1 MSATWGPC
9 WPTPPLGAATGYRTA
24 VRADDLTPGLATL
37 ATYSEA
43 QTRALPARFARNPVE
58 GPALAG
64 LWARNTV
71 LDACFYDISAID
83 PSETRRLEATSVR
96 EGAILTVP
104 PTGRGPIEA
113 HDDAAAFAA
122 AGGGDVHTLCI
133 AGVGSS
139 ALGSAAL
146 ARNVADATGRT
157 AAAVVSGYGTADFL
171 SDALGGWFFFEPVN
185 RLRHEFEWVA
195 RWLPKWRG
203 SRRNLEL
210 IESFIEVP
218 FTSDDT
224 VAVLALLLHPELR
237 FNLLVGH
244 SKGNLVLSEA
254 LNGLV
259 HPEPAKASLAKVRR
273 IITLS
278 TAIFMP
284 AVFKPGQIIDVM
296 GDWDLLGRLN
306 SSPEVVIDVHVP
318 YAGHH
323 TNTKIFGH
331 LPVRSVIEA
340 LMAETGF
347 AAAIAT

>member
-1 MSATWGPC
+1 VTL
-9 WPTPPLGAATGYRTA
+9 T
-24 VRADDLTPGLATL
+24 DLDPGLTTL
-37 ATYSEA
+37 AAYTEA
-43 QTRALPARFARNPVE
+43 QRHALPARFAANPVE

-64 LWARNTV
+64 LWARNTL
-71 LDACFYDISAID
+71 LDAWFYDISAID
-83 PSETRRLEATSVR
+83 PSETRRLEASPVR

-104 PTGRGPIEA
+104 PTGHGPIEP

-171 SDALGGWFFFEPVN
+171 SDALGGWCLFEPVN
-185 RLRHEFEWVA
+185 RLRHQFESVA
-195 RWLPKWRG
+195 RLLPKWRG

-218 FTSDDT
+218 FTIDDT
-224 VAVLALLLHPELR
+224 VAALALLLHPELR

-259 HPEPAKASLAKVRR
+259 HPQPARASLAKVQR
-273 IITLS
+273 IVTLS
-278 TAIFMP
+278 AAIFMP
-284 AVFKPGQIIDVM
+284 PVFKQGQIIDVM

-306 SSPEVVIDVHVP
+306 SSPEVAIDVPVP
-318 YAGHH
+318 HAGHH

-331 LPVRSVIEA
+331 LPVQAVIENW
-340 LMAETGF
+340 MADTKF
-347 AAAIAT
+347 AAAITS